1 MNVHEDYEHAPIR
14 EAAIIKL
21 QKRDEVEQA
30 NHEYESTRKPAKIIL
45 TTEKNNEVQ
54 CDTLPF

>member
-14 EAAIIKL
+14 EAAIIQL
-21 QKRDEVEQA
+21 QKRDEVEEA
-30 NHEYESTRKPAKIIL
+30 NHEYEKRKSAKIIV
-45 TTEKNNEVQ
+45 TTEKSNEVQ

>member
-14 EAAIIKL
+14 EAAIIQL
-21 QKRDEVEQA
+21 QKREEVEQA
-30 NHEYESTRKPAKIIL
+30 NHEYELIRKPAKIIT

-54 CDTLPF
+54 RDTLPF

>member
-1 MNVHEDYEHAPIR
+1 MNVHEDHEHTSIR

>member
-1 MNVHEDYEHAPIR
+1 
-14 EAAIIKL
+14 L

>member
-1 MNVHEDYEHAPIR
+1 MNVHEDHEHVPIR
-14 EAAIIKL
+14 EAAIIQL

>member
-1 MNVHEDYEHAPIR
+1 MNVQEDHEHAPIR

-30 NHEYESTRKPAKIIL
+30 NHEYELTRKPAKIIV
-45 TTEKNNEVQ
+45 TTEKNDEVQ
-54 CDTLPF
+54 RNTLPF

>member
-1 MNVHEDYEHAPIR
+1 MNVHEDDEHAPIR

>member
-1 MNVHEDYEHAPIR
+1 MNVHEDYEHTPIR
-14 EAAIIKL
+14 EAAIIQL
-21 QKRDEVEQA
+21 QKKDEVEKA
-30 NHEYESTRKPAKIIL
+30 NHEYELTRKPAKIII

>member
-14 EAAIIKL
+14 EAAIIQL
-21 QKRDEVEQA
+21 QKKDEVEQA
-30 NHEYESTRKPAKIIL
+30 NHEYESTRKPAKIII

>member
-1 MNVHEDYEHAPIR
+1 MNVHEDHEHVPIR

-30 NHEYESTRKPAKIIL
+30 NHEYESTRQPAKIIV
-45 TTEKNNEVQ
+45 TTEKNDEVQ
-54 CDTLPF
+54 HNALPF

>member
-30 NHEYESTRKPAKIIL
+30 NHEYEKRKSAKIIV

>member
-1 MNVHEDYEHAPIR
+1 MNVHEDYEHVPIR
-14 EAAIIKL
+14 EAAIIRL
-21 QKRDEVEQA
+21 QKRDEVEQS
-30 NHEYESTRKPAKIIL
+30 NHKYEKRKPAKIIL

>member
-1 MNVHEDYEHAPIR
+1 MNTNQDYEHDPIR
-14 EAAIIKL
+14 EAAIIRL
-21 QKRDEVEQA
+21 QIREEVEQA
-30 NHEYESTRKPAKIIL
+30 NHEYEKIKPAKIIV

>member
-1 MNVHEDYEHAPIR
+1 MNVHEDYEHVPIR

>member
-1 MNVHEDYEHAPIR
+1 MNVHEDHEHAPIR

-30 NHEYESTRKPAKIIL
+30 NHEYELTRKPAKIIV
-45 TTEKNNEVQ
+45 TTEKNDEVQ
-54 CDTLPF
+54 RNTLPF

>member
-1 MNVHEDYEHAPIR
+1 MNVHEDHEHAPIR

-21 QKRDEVEQA
+21 QKRDEVEKA
-30 NHEYESTRKPAKIIL
+30 NHEYESTRKPAKITI

>member
-1 MNVHEDYEHAPIR
+1 MNTNEDYEHVPIR
-14 EAAIIKL
+14 EAAIIRL
-21 QKRDEVEQA
+21 QKIEEVEQA
-30 NHEYESTRKPAKIIL
+30 NHEYEKRKPAKIIL

>member
-1 MNVHEDYEHAPIR
+1 MNINEDHEHVPIR
-14 EAAIIKL
+14 EAAIIQL

-30 NHEYESTRKPAKIIL
+30 NHEYESTRKSAKIII

>member
-1 MNVHEDYEHAPIR
+1 MNVHEDYEHVPIR
-14 EAAIIKL
+14 EAAIIQL
-21 QKRDEVEQA
+21 QKKEEVEQA
-30 NHEYESTRKPAKIIL
+30 NHEYESTRKPAKIIV

>member
-30 NHEYESTRKPAKIIL
+30 NHEYESTRKPAKILL

>member
-1 MNVHEDYEHAPIR
+1 MNVHEDYEHVPIR
-14 EAAIIKL
+14 EAAIIEF
-21 QKRDEVEQA
+21 QKREELEQA
-30 NHEYESTRKPAKIIL
+30 NYEYQLIRKPAIINI

>member
-1 MNVHEDYEHAPIR
+1 MNVHEDHEHVPIR
-14 EAAIIKL
+14 EAAIIQL

-30 NHEYESTRKPAKIIL
+30 NHEYEKRKTAKIIV

>member
-1 MNVHEDYEHAPIR
+1 MNTNEDYEHAPIR
-14 EAAIIKL
+14 EAAIIQL

-30 NHEYESTRKPAKIIL
+30 NHEYEKRKSAKIIV

>member
-1 MNVHEDYEHAPIR
+1 MNVHEDYEHVPIR
-14 EAAIIKL
+14 EAAIIQL

>member
-1 MNVHEDYEHAPIR
+1 MNINEDHEHVPIR
-14 EAAIIKL
+14 EAAIIQL

-30 NHEYESTRKPAKIIL
+30 NHEYESTRKPAKIII
-45 TTEKNNEVQ
+45 TTEKNDEVQ

>member
-1 MNVHEDYEHAPIR
+1 MNVHEDYEHIPIR
-14 EAAIIKL
+14 EAAIIQL
-21 QKRDEVEQA
+21 QKREEVEQA
-30 NHEYESTRKPAKIIL
+30 NHEYESTRKPAKIIV

>member
-1 MNVHEDYEHAPIR
+1 MNTNQDYEHDPIR
-14 EAAIIKL
+14 EAAIIRL
-21 QKRDEVEQA
+21 QMREEVEKA
-30 NHEYESTRKPAKIIL
+30 NHEYEKIKPAKIIV

>member
-1 MNVHEDYEHAPIR
+1 MNVHEDYEHVPIR
-14 EAAIIKL
+14 EAAIIRL
-21 QKRDEVEQA
+21 QKRDEVEQS
-30 NHEYESTRKPAKIIL
+30 NHEYEKRKPAKIIL

>member
-1 MNVHEDYEHAPIR
+1 MNTNQDYEHDPIR
-14 EAAIIKL
+14 EAAIIRL
-21 QKRDEVEQA
+21 QMTEEVEQA
-30 NHEYESTRKPAKIIL
+30 NHEYEKIKPAKIIV